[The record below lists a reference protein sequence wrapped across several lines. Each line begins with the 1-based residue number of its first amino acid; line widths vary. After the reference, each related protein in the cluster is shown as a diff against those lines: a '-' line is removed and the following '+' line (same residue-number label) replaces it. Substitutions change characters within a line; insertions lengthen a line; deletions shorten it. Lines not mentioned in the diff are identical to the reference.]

1 MKTIVTKHGRKR
13 SDTPL
18 NVIWHI
24 FTPGFRLFLYKFKR
38 EAEESSM
45 IKFLFLLPVKILG
58 LLFMAIGSMINAAE
72 QRKAEQEKQ
81 AARIAREQSARIEKE
96 KRERDRRERIEQA
109 DRRRAEKEKAAQAV
123 KAQKAA
129 ERRKAE
135 TFKADQA
142 RSDIEH
148 YKVQRAELLKLY
160 NEIEKQYGDA
170 ATDSKK
176 EIAFRK
182 MIALNNQIRGVDRQ
196 IEKAQYTI
204 NKFGPV

>member
-1 MKTIVTKHGRKR
+1 
-13 SDTPL
+13 
-18 NVIWHI
+18 
-24 FTPGFRLFLYKFKR
+24 
-38 EAEESSM
+38 M
-45 IKFLFLLPVKILG
+45 IKFIFLLPFKIIGVIFL
-58 LLFMAIGSMINAAE
+58 AIGATLDGVNRRRIE
-72 QRKAEQEKQ
+72 REKQ
-81 AARIAREQSARIEKE
+81 AEKQRRELERIARIENARIEKE
-96 KRERDRRERIEQA
+96 KRERVRIEKAAQA

-142 RSDIEH
+142 RTDMEH
-148 YKVQRAELLKLY
+148 YKVQRSELLKLY
-160 NEIEKQYGDA
+160 SELEKQYEQA

-196 IEKAQYTI
+196 IEKAQFII
-204 NKFGPV
+204 NWTG

>member
-1 MKTIVTKHGRKR
+1 
-13 SDTPL
+13 
-18 NVIWHI
+18 
-24 FTPGFRLFLYKFKR
+24 
-38 EAEESSM
+38 
-45 IKFLFLLPVKILG
+45 
-58 LLFMAIGSMINAAE
+58 MAIGAILDGVNRRRIE
-72 QRKAEQEKQ
+72 KAKQLEKQ
-81 AARIAREQSARIEKE
+81 RREYERIARIESARIEKE
-96 KRERDRRERIEQA
+96 KRERARLDRQAQA

-129 ERRKAE
+129 DRRKAE

-142 RSDIEH
+142 RTDMEH
-148 YKVQRAELLKLY
+148 YRVQRSELLKLY
-160 NEIEKQYGDA
+160 SELEKQYEQA

-204 NKFGPV
+204 NRTG